1 MKRAFLPIALCTS
14 FTACNSDSRS
24 PDEHAAAQA
33 ALSGPAV
40 SLQVVA
46 DDPPSLSGGAVLVD
60 GVYDLVANK
69 VYVGPGG
76 DTSSVPRTLVAER
89 LIIDGGK
96 IKFVATQK
104 GETTSALASL
114 TFCGAGLGL
123 TFTSGPNTGMT
134 RALGFRAEGDELEIL
149 DQNQARTYVVR
160 TGTEMGVEQPAT
172 GAACKQA
179 PGVCGG
185 LANIGPW
192 VVEQSAT
199 ADAPVGTGGALL
211 LDTPYVM
218 NSDVYYNDAPP
229 SGSRDKITLVVH
241 ADTTFEFVSEIDH
254 EGALRLSGTYTTV
267 GNLLTFNVTCS
278 PFGAVPLPFNYNAQ
292 RGLLQTIQTGGPN
305 HDTGTECMT
314 YHAVK

>member
-1 MKRAFLPIALCTS
+1 MQRTLLTLALCTS
-14 FTACNSDSRS
+14 FTACKTDSRNI
-24 PDEHAAAQA
+24 DEHTAARTARPGQPVLVQA
-33 ALSGPAV
+33 
-40 SLQVVA
+40 VA
-46 DDPPSLSGGAVLVD
+46 DDPPSLGGGAVVVD
-60 GVYDLVANK
+60 GEYDLVATK
-69 VYVGPGG
+69 VYVGPAG
-76 DTSSVPRTLVAER
+76 DPSSVPRTTVAER

-96 IKFVATQK
+96 IKFV
-104 GETTSALASL
+104 TTNNGVTSSALAAM

-123 TFTSGPNTGMT
+123 SFTSGPNAGMT
-134 RALGFRAEGDELEIL
+134 RALGFRAEGDELVML

-160 TGTEMGVEQPAT
+160 TGTETGIEQPAT

-185 LANIGPW
+185 LTNLAPW
-192 VVEQSAT
+192 VVEQSAS
-199 ADAPVGTGGALL
+199 AQPPIGTGGRLL

-218 NSDVYYNDAPP
+218 ESDVYYNDAPP

-241 ADTTFEFVSEIDH
+241 ADATFEFVSEIDH
-254 EGALRLSGTYTTV
+254 EGALRLSGTYTTA

-292 RGLLQTIQTGGPN
+292 RGVLQTIQPGGPN